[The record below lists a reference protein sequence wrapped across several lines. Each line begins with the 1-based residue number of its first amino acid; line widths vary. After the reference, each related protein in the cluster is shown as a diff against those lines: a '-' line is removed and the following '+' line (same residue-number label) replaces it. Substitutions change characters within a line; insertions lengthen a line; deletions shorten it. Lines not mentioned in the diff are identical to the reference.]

1 MTVSPMMSHGFS
13 VASRSAMVRS
23 ISPSTAIFMSDMSDE
38 FPSDSSTEDIVDV
51 EAESM
56 MPTVSEGIVNSILDD
71 LPYDGKPVTVVSK
84 ETRAKINEAV
94 LKLEAMNPTENPASS
109 KLLNGIWTLRYAGGY
124 EDEWAMPSPTRQIAL
139 FLYSGGYSPGIFALS
154 LASSLPASLIEVGEL
169 SICKFLL
176 LKVPF
181 ARSFEMTLFLVVWKL
196 VKLTSLFYPNAAIS
210 REQPRVEAKIDV
222 KFLGGASND
231 VSVKAHLEP
240 RSDVRLSETYESATV
255 LGQNIDIPEALQ
267 YSRDL
272 YIAYLDEDILIVRDG
287 SGVPEILVRKK

>member
-1 MTVSPMMSHGFS
+1 MKLVSKCISIMIFVPMLVDGFS
-13 VASRSAMVRS
+13 VGQTRRNVLSKSNM
-23 ISPSTAIFMSDMSDE
+23 STIFMSDMSDE

-51 EAESM
+51 QSESVE
-56 MPTVSEGIVNSILDD
+56 PTASESIVNSILDD
-71 LPYDGKPVTVVSK
+71 LPYDGKPVTSVSK

-109 KLLNGIWTLRYAGGY
+109 KLLNGVWTLRYVGGY
-124 EDEWAMPSPTRQIAL
+124 EDEWALPSPTRQIAL

-154 LASSLPASLIEVGEL
+154 LASMLPSSIVDIGEL
-169 SICKFLL
+169 SI
-176 LKVPF
+176 
-181 ARSFEMTLFLVVWKL
+181 S
-196 VKLTSLFYPNAAIS
+196 IS

-231 VSVKAHLEP
+231 VAVKAHLEP
-240 RSDVRLSETYESATV
+240 RSDIRLSETYESATV
-255 LGQNIDIPEALQ
+255 LGQNVDIPEALQ

-272 YIAYLDEDILIVRDG
+272 YIAYLDENILIVRDG

>member
-1 MTVSPMMSHGFS
+1 MLLSKFYLAAMAVSPMMSHGFS
-13 VASRSAMVRS
+13 VGSRISVIGS
-23 ISPSTAIFMSDMSDE
+23 KSPSTAIFMSDMSDE

-51 EAESM
+51 EAESI
-56 MPTVSEGIVNSILDD
+56 MPSESEGILNSILDD
-71 LPYDGKPVTVVSK
+71 LPYDGKPVTSVSK

-124 EDEWAMPSPTRQIAL
+124 EDEWALPSPTRQIAL

-169 SICKFLL
+169 SI
-176 LKVPF
+176 
-181 ARSFEMTLFLVVWKL
+181 S
-196 VKLTSLFYPNAAIS
+196 IS

-240 RSDVRLSETYESATV
+240 RSDIRLSETYESATV
-255 LGQNIDIPEALQ
+255 LGQNVDIPEALQ